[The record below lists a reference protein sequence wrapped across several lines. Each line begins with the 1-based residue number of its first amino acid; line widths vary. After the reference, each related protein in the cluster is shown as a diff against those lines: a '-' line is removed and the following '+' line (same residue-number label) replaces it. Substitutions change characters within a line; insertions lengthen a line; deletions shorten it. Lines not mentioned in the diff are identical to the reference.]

1 MTSLTID
8 SLPNEILDALLAPL
22 PTRALATA
30 ALVSRRFHE
39 AASASLRIR
48 LLQTAALG
56 RREVVLDCHA
66 PSARRTPGVACLFS
80 RMRPLAGEPGLGDWY
95 SRFGFEEAPER
106 EVLLDE
112 DELFAQLCVG
122 VSVVQRGPARGLFL
136 SYTGVG
142 EGVVRVW
149 RTWLSEAAKGQGDV
163 LWADPWKS
171 VGLRFCVEQLTMPE
185 PVGVFRRRGPVT
197 DEPAVRYR
205 LRFEELLV
213 RTTQV
218 LLAVDKATAQDDAR
232 PGKAIIITS
241 Y

>member
-1 MTSLTID
+1 MSFLTID

-22 PTRALATA
+22 PTRTLATA
-30 ALVSRRFHE
+30 ALVSRRFHD
-39 AASASLRIR
+39 AAFACLRVR

-56 RREVVLDCHA
+56 RREVVLECHA
-66 PSARRTPGVACLFS
+66 PSARRTPGTACRS
-80 RMRPLAGEPGLGDWY
+80 SGVGPLMGDLGLGGWY
-95 SRFGFEEAPER
+95 SRFAFEDAPER

-122 VSVVQRGPARGLFL
+122 VSVVQRGPGRGLFL

-142 EGVVRVW
+142 EGVLRVW
-149 RTWLSEAAKGQGDV
+149 RTWLSDATEGKGDV

-171 VGLRFCVEQLTMPE
+171 VGLRFCVEPMAMPE
-185 PVGVFRRRGPVT
+185 PAGLLRRRGPVS
-197 DEPAVRYR
+197 DEPAVKYR
-205 LRFEELLV
+205 LRLEELLV

-218 LLAVDKATAQDDAR
+218 LLALDKATAQDGAR
-232 PGKAIIITS
+232 QGKAIIITS

>member
-1 MTSLTID
+1 MSCRTID

-22 PTRALATA
+22 PARTLATA

-39 AASASLRIR
+39 AASACLRVR

-56 RREVVLDCHA
+56 TRELVLECHA
-66 PSARRTPGVACLFS
+66 PSERRAPSTSCRSSGMGPLVGDAR
-80 RMRPLAGEPGLGDWY
+80 LGGWY

-112 DELFAQLCVG
+112 DEL
-122 VSVVQRGPARGLFL
+122 
-136 SYTGVG
+136 YTGVG
-142 EGVVRVW
+142 DGVLRVW
-149 RTWLSEAAKGQGDV
+149 RTWLSDAAAGRGDV

-171 VGLRFCVEQLTMPE
+171 VGLRFAVEPMVLQE
-185 PVGVFRRRGPVT
+185 PVGALPRRRPVS
-197 DEPAVRYR
+197 DEPAVKYR
-205 LRFEELLV
+205 LRLEELLV

-218 LLAVDKATAQDDAR
+218 LLALDKATAQDGAQT
-232 PGKAIIITS
+232 GKAIIITS